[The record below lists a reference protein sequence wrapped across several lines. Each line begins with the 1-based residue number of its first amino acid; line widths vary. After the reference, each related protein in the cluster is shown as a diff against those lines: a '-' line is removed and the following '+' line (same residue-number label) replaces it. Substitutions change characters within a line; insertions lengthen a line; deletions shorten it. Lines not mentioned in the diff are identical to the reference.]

1 METLNTS
8 SSFSISIF
16 LFQRYIHKKY
26 KKGLKNIKTGF
37 VTCLKAHTHTKFLA
51 AYLIVCCVVQQ
62 PAVGAGYICILGAHR
77 WPLGLYTT
85 PTILGMG
92 HQLPMAQTGRL
103 LQAIYTTMAGSSAAC
118 WRTRLTGSWQHHKC
132 YSSSGRSCFNNS
144 IQLLNFD
151 FCGSEKKVLS
161 TYWKKKCLYY
171 LVLIVCLISKSATL
185 RLQID
190 IIEK

>member
-1 METLNTS
+1 
-8 SSFSISIF
+8 
-16 LFQRYIHKKY
+16 
-26 KKGLKNIKTGF
+26 
-37 VTCLKAHTHTKFLA
+37 
-51 AYLIVCCVVQQ
+51 
-62 PAVGAGYICILGAHR
+62 
-77 WPLGLYTT
+77 
-85 PTILGMG
+85 MG

-151 FCGSEKKVLS
+151 FCSSEKKVLS

-171 LVLIVCLISKSATL
+171 LVLIVCLISKSAATASNWYNWEIITAWRRWHCVSAITIWRRVLWPRLLLIVWRRVKGRNIRL
-185 RLQID
+185 RTMGNVMPCGGKIW
-190 IIEK
+190 EYSYFRKYHR